1 MFAQATFGDE
11 AVRTHTHGRRPAPMT
26 EAARQKMVERV
37 RGLLRMAEDPSVTDA
52 ESQAFTAKAAEL
64 MTRHAIQEAEARAER
79 GEEPDA
85 ISRMDHVVTG
95 LGGHGKA
102 RVKALADIAAAYGCQ
117 SAVRGNTSDTT
128 DRTIILVGTVDAL
141 EALQLLFPS
150 ISNQMEASAKFMS
163 STHVADIRELRNYTR
178 SELETERK
186 RYYRSFVRAYGQ
198 AVAERIR
205 EFRARMQENA
215 AQDEA
220 DGDSGEQGSQEASSR
235 GADLVLRED
244 VHRVQE
250 EFQKQFPQLRKHR
263 PERTHSAAGY
273 RAGYRR
279 GRQAELGLETTV
291 ESGGKET
298 SPLPENAEK
307 AGQGSTR

>member
-1 MFAQATFGDE
+1 
-11 AVRTHTHGRRPAPMT
+11 MT

-37 RGLLRMAEDPSVTDA
+37 RGLLRMAEDPAVTDA

-64 MTRHAIQEAEARAER
+64 MTRHAIAEAEARVER

-85 ISRMDHVVTG
+85 ISRMDYTVSGV
-95 LGGHGKA
+95 GGHGKA

-117 SAVRGNTSDTT
+117 SAVRGNSSENT
-128 DRTIILVGTVDAL
+128 DRTIILVGTTNAL
-141 EALQLLFPS
+141 EALRMLMPS
-150 ISNQMEASAKFMS
+150 ISMQMEASARFMS
-163 STHVADIRELRNYTR
+163 STHVSDIRELRNYTR

-205 EFRARMQENA
+205 EFRARLQETVSP
-215 AQDEA
+215 ETGTGGVTE
-220 DGDSGEQGSQEASSR
+220 GDRENSKR
-235 GADLVLRED
+235 GAELVLRD
-244 VHRVQE
+244 DLHRVNE
-250 EFQKQFPQLRKHR
+250 EFHKQFPQLRKHR

-279 GRQAELGLETTV
+279 GRQAELGLETPVT
-291 ESGGKET
+291 SGGT
-298 SPLPENAEK
+298 STLAE
-307 AGQGSTR
+307 GE